1 MLFLFGGRYGPVVR
15 AVIGAILLAVGL
27 VLRHGALLAGIGAVL
42 LIWGGIGALGAF
54 NSRRARRQHDDNG
67 DRMP

>member
-1 MLFLFGGRYGPVVR
+1 MLFFFRGRNGPVVR

-42 LIWGGIGALGAF
+42 LIWGGIGALSAW
-54 NSRRARRQHDDNG
+54 RARRQHDSNG

>member
-42 LIWGGIGALGAF
+42 LIWGGIGALSAW
-54 NSRRARRQHDDNG
+54 RARRQHDGNG

>member
-1 MLFLFGGRYGPVVR
+1 MLFLFGGRNGPVVR

-27 VLRHGALLAGIGAVL
+27 IFRHGALLAGIGAVL
-42 LIWGGIGALGAF
+42 LIWGGIGALSA
-54 NSRRARRQHDDNG
+54 RRARRQHDANG